1 MSLFNTIEKL
11 HHLSVQLVCY
21 FIMRVIEA
29 YCAKDNFLLDFHTF
43 ITLSPFNAIEKHHH
57 LSMQLFFYS
66 IIKVSQAHCA
76 KDNF

>member
-43 ITLSPFNAIEKHHH
+43 ATLSPFN
-57 LSMQLFFYS
+57 
-66 IIKVSQAHCA
+66 
-76 KDNF
+76 N